1 MRNVLVLVSLFSL
14 AVTTSASAD
23 ENDPRVKR
31 AWKAKCASC
40 HGEDGKGDT
49 EQAKKKFGGPLRD
62 LTDAKVQERFKDP
75 ELRDMITKGK
85 TETKDGKEVK
95 MPATPEIAGEQL
107 DGLVQFVRKLAVKK

>member
-1 MRNVLVLVSLFSL
+1 MRKVLIIASLLSFAL
-14 AVTTSASAD
+14 SASAD

-49 EQAKKKFGGPLRD
+49 EQARKKFGGPLRD
-62 LTDAKVQERFKDP
+62 LTDPKVQESFKDAD
-75 ELRDMITKGK
+75 LKDSITKGK
-85 TETKDGKEVK
+85 TVQKDGKELK

-107 DGLVQFVRKLAVKK
+107 DGLVMFVRKLAKK

>member
-1 MRNVLVLVSLFSL
+1 MRNLLVIASLLSFAL
-14 AVTTSASAD
+14 SASAQD
-23 ENDPRVKR
+23 TDPRVKR

-62 LTDAKVQERFKDP
+62 LTDPKVQEHFKDA
-75 ELRDMITKGK
+75 ELKEMITKGK
-85 TETKDGKEVK
+85 IETKDGKELK

-107 DGLVQFVRKLAVKK
+107 EGLVKFVRALGAKK

>member
-1 MRNVLVLVSLFSL
+1 MRTGIIIATLL
-14 AVTTSASAD
+14 AFTASASAD

-49 EQAKKKFGGPLRD
+49 EQARKKFGGPLRD
-62 LTDAKVQERFKDP
+62 LTDAKVQERFKDA
-75 ELRDMITKGK
+75 ELKELINKGK

-95 MPATPEIAGEQL
+95 MPGTPEISGEQL
-107 DGLVQFVRKLAVKK
+107 DGLVLFVRKLAVKK

>member
-62 LTDAKVQERFKDP
+62 LLSAGCLMPSSRAAAAMLP
-75 ELRDMITKGK
+75 ARMIASK
-85 TETKDGKEVK
+85 
-95 MPATPEIAGEQL
+95 
-107 DGLVQFVRKLAVKK
+107 